1 MVTLSP
7 EQMQAMQAAMESEVT
22 QRVATM
28 EAEMKSRMVAEMSK
42 TENEYKENMDKM
54 VERMKLM
61 EAASADIGGGGSS
74 KAWAEKVAKGLQ
86 HYTGSECAIKF
97 ITGTF

>member
-28 EAEMKSRMVAEMSK
+28 EAEMKQRMVAEMSK

-54 VERMKLM
+54 VESYLVKNLT
-61 EAASADIGGGGSS
+61 
-74 KAWAEKVAKGLQ
+74 L
-86 HYTGSECAIKF
+86 
-97 ITGTF
+97 